1 MLLACSAP
9 ETERAPA
16 ARSTSSPLL
25 YEKLAAAE
33 RVLLRVGP
41 LAEGSF
47 YACLVNAISQGI
59 SEEDP
64 NKSPPLVGRPK
75 ATRHARWY

>member
-25 YEKLAAAE
+25 YEK
-33 RVLLRVGP
+33 